1 MRLPYDAEIRVM
13 KLQQVRYLCELVA
26 HNYNASRTAIT
37 LHTSQPGVSRQ
48 IQSLE
53 RELGTVLLERNKTR
67 IAGLTK
73 AGKELYPLMR
83 RLLNDAGSIKR
94 QAQKLRSGKT
104 RFIISTSHTY
114 ARHTLLFVLER
125 FIAKHPDIAIQL
137 RESAAPRIMQLLA
150 EGEVDIGV
158 ATEPVDKLPG
168 IALMPCYRVNH
179 SLIMPQGHPLM
190 KFKRPTLE
198 QMLPYPIITYDERH
212 YLGRVVR
219 EQFAKRGL
227 EPNIVI
233 SIIDD
238 DVMKA
243 YVESGFGI
251 AVLPSVAF
259 NAVRDRRLRVTPATH
274 LFGAGTCV
282 VMTRDDVAL
291 QDHVRDF
298 IALVKGTPVSGVSPA
313 GTAAQQRVFYK
324 TRPS

>member
-1 MRLPYDAEIRVM
+1 MGM
-13 KLQQVRYLCELVA
+13 KLQQLRYLCELVA
-26 HNYNASRTAIT
+26 HNFNASRTAAT
-37 LHTSQPGVSRQ
+37 LHASQPGVSRQ

-53 RELGTVLLERNKTR
+53 RALGTVLLERNKTR
-67 IAGLTK
+67 IAGLTRT
-73 AGKELYPLMR
+73 GKVLYPLMR
-83 RLLNDAGSIKR
+83 RLLIDAENLRR
-94 QAQKLRSGKT
+94 QAREVNSGKT
-104 RFIISTSHTY
+104 RFVISTSHTY
-114 ARHTLLFVLER
+114 ARHTLLSVLER
-125 FIAKHPDIAIQL
+125 FIKQHPHVAIQL

-150 EGEVDIGV
+150 DGEVDIGI

-179 SLIMPQGHPLM
+179 SLITPPGHPLL
-190 KFKRPTLE
+190 KCKRLTLE

-259 NAVRDRRLRVTPATH
+259 NPARDTRLKATSVTH
-274 LFGAGTCV
+274 LFGVGTCV
-282 VMTRDDVAL
+282 VMTRDDGNL
-291 QDHVRDF
+291 QEHVRNF
-298 IALVKGTPVSGVSPA
+298 IELVKATPVLGVSLA
-313 GTAAQQRVFYK
+313 GKRKYKAA
-324 TRPS
+324 